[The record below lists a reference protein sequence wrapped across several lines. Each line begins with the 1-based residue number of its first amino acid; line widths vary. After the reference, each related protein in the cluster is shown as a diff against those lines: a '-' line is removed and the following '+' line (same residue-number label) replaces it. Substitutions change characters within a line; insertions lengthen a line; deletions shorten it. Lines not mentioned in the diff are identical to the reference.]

1 METKN
6 TFYRYLHVYPAANE
20 RWYNITLYISTVLL
34 FVSGMLDGV
43 HRILITQTTA
53 GIVEIVIF
61 CLMLLA
67 LPLVYPALAW
77 VAYIFGN
84 ILIGIGRGFTEGIL
98 DAYHVVKGDLLID
111 NPEED
116 HFLKKLNRIEKPGE
130 PRKETICEVPGPGE
144 TIYIKEEVEKIV
156 EKETITEV
164 YRPILKTDD
173 DEEKIRYGIR
183 IYIWKTLQEFL
194 TPLEM
199 QTLHEAMVAVKDNE
213 PSRIVAVTSASDLT
227 MIKARSMRMS
237 KNDLY
242 SLADN
247 LCRMMKLDANKSFE
261 ILSTLFPNIYGKMNP
276 VTFVKSMPKDNRY
289 DKDGKPLANKFV
301 MHLAKQTRDNIDAY
315 LLNLYEES
323 QKDEPRQ

>member
-6 TFYRYLHVYPAANE
+6 TFYRYLHVYPASNE
-20 RWYNITLYISTVLL
+20 RWYNIPLHIAIALL
-34 FVSGMLDGV
+34 FACGILDGV
-43 HRILITQTTA
+43 HRIFITQTTA

-61 CLMLLA
+61 GLMLLA
-67 LPLVYPALAW
+67 LPLVYPVLAW
-77 VAYIFGN
+77 AVYIIGN
-84 ILIGIGRGFTEGIL
+84 VLIGIGRGFAEGIL

-130 PRKETICEVPGPGE
+130 PRKETIREVPVPGE

-164 YRPILKTDD
+164 YRPIPKTDD

-213 PSRIVAVTSASDLT
+213 PSRIVAVTSASELT

-261 ILSTLFPNIYGKMNP
+261 IFSTLFPNIYGKMNP

-289 DKDGKPLANKFV
+289 V
-301 MHLAKQTRDNIDAY
+301 MV
-315 LLNLYEES
+315 S
-323 QKDEPRQ
+323 

>member
-84 ILIGIGRGFTEGIL
+84 ILIGIGRGFTEGIQ

-130 PRKETICEVPGPGE
+130 PRKETICEVPVPGE

-199 QTLHEAMVAVKDNE
+199 QTLHEAMVAV
-213 PSRIVAVTSASDLT
+213 
-227 MIKARSMRMS
+227 
-237 KNDLY
+237 
-242 SLADN
+242 
-247 LCRMMKLDANKSFE
+247 
-261 ILSTLFPNIYGKMNP
+261 
-276 VTFVKSMPKDNRY
+276 
-289 DKDGKPLANKFV
+289 
-301 MHLAKQTRDNIDAY
+301 
-315 LLNLYEES
+315 
-323 QKDEPRQ
+323 

>member
-20 RWYNITLYISTVLL
+20 RWYNITLHIGTVLL
-34 FVSGMLDGV
+34 FVSGVLYGV

-53 GIVEIVIF
+53 SIVEIIIF

-98 DAYHVVKGDLLID
+98 DAYHVVKGDFLID

-130 PRKETICEVPGPGE
+130 PRKETICEVPVPGE

-183 IYIWKTLQEFL
+183 IYIWKTLQEFP
-194 TPLEM
+194 TPL
-199 QTLHEAMVAVKDNE
+199 
-213 PSRIVAVTSASDLT
+213 
-227 MIKARSMRMS
+227 
-237 KNDLY
+237 
-242 SLADN
+242 
-247 LCRMMKLDANKSFE
+247 
-261 ILSTLFPNIYGKMNP
+261 
-276 VTFVKSMPKDNRY
+276 
-289 DKDGKPLANKFV
+289 
-301 MHLAKQTRDNIDAY
+301 
-315 LLNLYEES
+315 
-323 QKDEPRQ
+323 